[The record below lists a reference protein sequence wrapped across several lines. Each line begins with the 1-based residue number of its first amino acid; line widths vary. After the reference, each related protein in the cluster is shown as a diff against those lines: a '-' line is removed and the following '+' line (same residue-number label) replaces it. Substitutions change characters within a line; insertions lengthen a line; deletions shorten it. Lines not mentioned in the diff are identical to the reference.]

1 MLQYE
6 IRNKFDNIAKT
17 KIMNRTRLSLSIT
30 ACAVLVSFFI
40 FTSCNT
46 IARAAAKYW
55 TNKQIRE
62 FIGKCEDKSSI
73 ILGSENAKKY
83 CDCAVDVVAEK
94 YRNYED
100 VKKASLTDVLKI
112 ARDCK

>member
-1 MLQYE
+1 MKKKA
-6 IRNKFDNIAKT
+6 IIACSFAV
-17 KIMNRTRLSLSIT
+17 IIT
-30 ACAVLVSFFI
+30 MTITTV
-40 FTSCNT
+40 TSCNS

-62 FIGKCEDKSSI
+62 FVGKCEDKSEI
-73 ILGSENAKKY
+73 ILGTEKAKKY

-100 VKKASLTDVLKI
+100 VKNASITDILKA

>member
-1 MLQYE
+1 MK
-6 IRNKFDNIAKT
+6 R
-17 KIMNRTRLSLSIT
+17 KILFVNLLATFFMAGIFF
-30 ACAVLVSFFI
+30 SF
-40 FTSCNT
+40 SCNT

-62 FIGKCEDKSSI
+62 FVGKCEDKSSI

>member
-1 MLQYE
+1 MK
-6 IRNKFDNIAKT
+6 RKFIFF
-17 KIMNRTRLSLSIT
+17 SSIT
-30 ACAVLVSFFI
+30 TLIIAAVLI
-40 FTSCNT
+40 APSCKT

-62 FIGKCEDKSSI
+62 FVGKCEDKSSLLI
-73 ILGSENAKKY
+73 GSENAKKY

-100 VKKASLTDVLKI
+100 VRKASLTDILKI
-112 ARDCK
+112 AKDCK

>member
-1 MLQYE
+1 MKRKMIITCCLFVF
-6 IRNKFDNIAKT
+6 IIA
-17 KIMNRTRLSLSIT
+17 
-30 ACAVLVSFFI
+30 VVSTT
-40 FTSCNT
+40 TSCNS

-62 FIGKCEDKSSI
+62 FIGKCEDKSAI
-73 ILGSENAKKY
+73 ILGSEHAKKY

-94 YRNYED
+94 YRNYDD
-100 VKKASLTDVLKI
+100 VKNASLADVLKV

>member
-1 MLQYE
+1 
-6 IRNKFDNIAKT
+6 
-17 KIMNRTRLSLSIT
+17 MNRTRLFLSIT
-30 ACAVLVSFFI
+30 AGMLLVSLSVS
-40 FTSCNT
+40 TSCNT

-55 TNKQIRE
+55 TNRQIRE

>member
-1 MLQYE
+1 MK
-6 IRNKFDNIAKT
+6 R
-17 KIMNRTRLSLSIT
+17 KIILLTLLAT
-30 ACAVLVSFFI
+30 FFMAGI
-40 FTSCNT
+40 FISSSCNT

-55 TNKQIRE
+55 NNKQIRE
-62 FIGKCEDKSSI
+62 FVGKCEDKSSI